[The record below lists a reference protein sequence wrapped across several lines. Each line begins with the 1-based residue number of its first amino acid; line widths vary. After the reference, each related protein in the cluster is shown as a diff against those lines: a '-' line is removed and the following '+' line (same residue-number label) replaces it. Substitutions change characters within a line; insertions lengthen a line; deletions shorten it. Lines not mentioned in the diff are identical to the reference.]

1 MLNFL
6 KLILL
11 VLFLPLISC
20 SNFIQHTNI
29 IKPKQKKFPT
39 NSFVKIYKSLHVK
52 KCKNQAKPKE
62 CRTGTFMTYGSGIS
76 IGKIGDDSL
85 ILTAGHVCEVELNQS
100 FLSSVQDYE
109 IRIDSQ
115 NTQGLYGRSKI
126 IESIHERQVD
136 LCLLV
141 AKNLHTE
148 GVKISDKKP
157 KVGDTIYS
165 VAAPAGIFHPPTVP
179 ILFGIFNGDISPTT
193 SLITMHVTYGASGS
207 GILNEDMELVGVL
220 FATHPAYQSSTLTST
235 YASTLLFLSHSIRK
249 VRVTK

>member
-52 KCKNQAKPKE
+52 KCKKDAPPQD
-62 CRTGTFMTYGSGIS
+62 CRGGIFMTYGSGIS
-76 IGKIGDDSL
+76 IGKIGNDSL
-85 ILTAGHVCEVELNQS
+85 ILTAGHVCEVELEPS
-100 FLSSVQDYE
+100 FLSSVEDYE
-109 IRIDSQ
+109 IKIDSQ
-115 NTQGLYGRSKI
+115 NTQGLHGRSKV
-126 IESIHERQVD
+126 IESIHEREVD

-157 KVGDTIYS
+157 EVGDTIYS
-165 VAAPAGIFHPPTVP
+165 VAAPSGIFHPPAVP

-193 SLITMHVTYGASGS
+193 SLITMYVTFGASGG
-207 GILNEDMELVGVL
+207 GILNEDMELIGVL
-220 FATHPAYQSSTLTST
+220 FATHPAYKNSTLTST
-235 YASTLLFLSHSIRK
+235 YASTLLFLSHAMGKIDITR
-249 VRVTK
+249 